1 MATVAEFLIQRL
13 ENAGIKHVFGV
24 PGDYVLD
31 FYAKLW
37 NSEKI
42 KVVNTTDES
51 HAGFAADAYARIN
64 GIGCC
69 CTTYNVG
76 TLKVANAVAC
86 AYAERSPVVVISGS
100 PGMKER
106 EEGFLLHHMVRSFNC
121 QHDIFKNITCASV
134 VLDNPNTAGY
144 LIDNAFEALQH
155 YKQPIYIEL
164 PRDIAHKSLV
174 YNVYDQGTPQKTKS
188 DPGILEEALLE
199 VASWLNEAEKPAI
212 LAGVELARYG
222 LQNQVVKFAEKHN
235 IPVATTLLSKS
246 TINESHPLFAGVY
259 SGPASHEHTRKIVED
274 SDCLLMFGVM
284 LTDISLN
291 FMPSKFNKRQVV
303 NASVSGLQIKNH
315 TYTNIGF
322 SDFCTELV
330 KQNLKVHED
339 HPDLQEA
346 CEKVKFTPKKGQA
359 ITTRRLFEKINS
371 VLDKNMSIVAD
382 IGDSL
387 FGAGDLTVHNMNHFL
402 SPAFYTSMGFAIP
415 GALGVQMARP
425 NVRPVVLV
433 GDGAFQ
439 MSMTELS
446 TIIQHNLNPIVIIMN
461 NDGYATERVLRDGDF
476 NNIRRWKYHKVVELL
491 DGGFSA
497 EVRTED
503 DLDKHMSKAL
513 ESKSLY
519 ILDVVLGGKD
529 ISDGMRRMAEA
540 LSKRI

>member
-1 MATVAEFLIQRL
+1 MATVSEFLIERL
-13 ENAGIKHVFGV
+13 ENAGVKHIFGV

-31 FYAKLW
+31 FYTKLW
-37 NSEKI
+37 NSQKI
-42 KVVNTTDES
+42 KVINTTDET

-76 TLKVANAVAC
+76 TLKIANACAC

-106 EEGFLLHHMVRSFNC
+106 EEGLLLHHMVRSFTC
-121 QHDIFKNITCASV
+121 QHEIFKNLTCASV
-134 VLDNPNTAGY
+134 VLDNASTAGY
-144 LIDNAFEALQH
+144 LIDKAFESLQH

-164 PRDIAHKSLV
+164 PRDIAHKSIV
-174 YNVYDQGTPQKTKS
+174 YNVYDQGTPQKSKS
-188 DPGILEEALLE
+188 DLENLQESLTE
-199 VASWLNEAEKPAI
+199 VIEWINEAKNPVI

-222 LQNQVVKFAEKHN
+222 LQEKVVKFAERIN
-235 IPVATTLLSKS
+235 VPVTTTLLSKS
-246 TINESHPLFAGVY
+246 TMNETHPLFAGVY
-259 SGPASHEHTRKIVED
+259 SGSASHEHTRKIVDE

-291 FMPSKFNKRQVV
+291 FRPCKFQKRQVV
-303 NASVSGLQIKNH
+303 NASVSGLQIRNH
-315 TYTNIGF
+315 TFPNVGF
-322 SDFCTELV
+322 SDFCTELFKCELQRHPENV
-330 KQNLKVHED
+330 DFSD
-339 HPDLQEA
+339 HNAKPA
-346 CEKVKFTPKKGQA
+346 FKPKSKTA
-359 ITTRRLFEKINS
+359 ITTRRLFQKINS

-387 FGAGDLTVHNMNHFL
+387 FGAGDLVVHNMNHFL

-415 GALGVQMARP
+415 GALGVQLARP
-425 NVRPVVLV
+425 NVRPIVLV

-446 TIIQHNLNPIVIIMN
+446 TIVQHNLNPIVIVMN
-461 NDGYATERVLRDGDF
+461 NDGYATERILREGDF
-476 NNIRRWKYHKVVELL
+476 NNIRRWKYYKVVDLL

-497 EVRTED
+497 EIRTEE
-503 DLDKHMSKAL
+503 DLDKHMSIAL

-519 ILDVVLGGKD
+519 ILDVILDGRDV
-529 ISDGMRRMAEA
+529 SDGMKRMAEA

>member
-1 MATVAEFLIQRL
+1 MATVSEFLIERL

-31 FYAKLW
+31 FYTKLW
-37 NSEKI
+37 NSLKI
-42 KVVNTTDES
+42 KVINTTDET

-76 TLKVANAVAC
+76 TLKVANACAC

-106 EEGFLLHHMVRSFNC
+106 EEGHLLHHMVRSFNC
-121 QHDIFKNITCASV
+121 QHDIFKNLTCASV
-134 VLDNPNTAGY
+134 VLDNQTTAGY
-144 LIDNAFEALQH
+144 LIDKAFESLQH

-164 PRDIAHKSLV
+164 PRDIANKSIV
-174 YNVYDQGTPQKTKS
+174 YDVYDQGTPQKSKS
-188 DPGILEEALLE
+188 DPENLEESLSE
-199 VASWLNEAEKPAI
+199 VSAWINTAKNPAI

-222 LQNQVVKFAEKHN
+222 LQDRMVKFAEKLN

-246 TINESHPLFAGVY
+246 TINETHPLFAGVY
-259 SGPASHEHTRKIVED
+259 SGSASHEYTRRIVD
-274 SDCLLMFGVM
+274 GSDCLLMFGVM

-291 FMPSKFNKRQVV
+291 FRPSKFNKRQVV
-303 NASVSGLQIKNH
+303 NVSVSGLQVRTH
-315 TYTNIGF
+315 TFANVGF
-322 SDFCTELV
+322 SDFCTLLFKSELGI
-330 KQNLKVHED
+330 HEN
-339 HPDLQEA
+339 PDIPVRKNKL
-346 CEKVKFTPKKGQA
+346 VFTPKKNQA
-359 ITTRRLFEKINS
+359 ITTRRLFEKVNS

-387 FGAGDLTVHNMNHFL
+387 FGAGDLIVQNTNHFL

-425 NVRPVVLV
+425 SVRPIVLV

-461 NDGYATERVLRDGDF
+461 NDGYATERLLRDGEF
-476 NNIRRWKYHKVVELL
+476 NNIRRWKYYKVVDLL

-497 EVRTED
+497 EIRTEE
-503 DLDKHMSKAL
+503 DLDKHMTKAL

-519 ILDVVLGGKD
+519 ILDVVLDGKD
-529 ISDGMRRMAEA
+529 ISDGMRRMADA

>member
-1 MATVAEFLIQRL
+1 MATVSEFLIERL

-31 FYAKLW
+31 FYEKLW
-37 NSEKI
+37 GSPKI
-42 KVVNTTDES
+42 KVINTTDEA

-106 EEGFLLHHMVRSFNC
+106 EEEFLLHHMVRSFNC
-121 QHDIFKNITCASV
+121 QHDIFKNITCDSV
-134 VLDNPNTAGY
+134 VLDNPSTAGY
-144 LIDNAFEALQH
+144 LIDKAFETLQH

-164 PRDIAHKSLV
+164 PRDIANKPIV
-174 YNVYDQGTPQKTKS
+174 YNVYDQGTPQKSKS
-188 DPGILEEALLE
+188 DQQNLQESLAE
-199 VASWLNEAEKPAI
+199 VCTWINEAKKPAI

-222 LQNQVVKFAEKHN
+222 LQTQVVKFAERLN
-235 IPVATTLLSKS
+235 IPVATELLSKS

-259 SGPASHEHTRKIVED
+259 SGPASQEHTRKIVDD

-291 FMPSKFNKRQVV
+291 FKPSKFNKRQVV
-303 NASVSGLQIKNH
+303 NASVSSLQVKNH
-315 TYTNIGF
+315 TYPNVGF
-322 SDFCTELV
+322 SDFCTELF
-330 KQNLKVHED
+330 KAELQTHED
-339 HPDLQEA
+339 PDIPPQKCSVHFA
-346 CEKVKFTPKKGQA
+346 PKKNQT

-371 VLDKNMSIVAD
+371 ILDKNMSIVAD

-387 FGAGDLTVHNMNHFL
+387 FGAGDLLVHNMNHFL

-415 GALGVQMARP
+415 GALGVQLARP
-425 NVRPVVLV
+425 NVRPIVLV

-461 NDGYATERVLRDGDF
+461 NDGYATERLLRDGDF

-491 DGGFSA
+491 DGGLSA
-497 EVRTED
+497 EIRTEEA
-503 DLDKHMSKAL
+503 LDKHISKAL

-519 ILDVVLGGKD
+519 ILDVVLDGKD
-529 ISDGMRRMAEA
+529 ISDGMQRMAES